1 MYMGDRGVLL
11 RFPNLFRQFGPG
23 RRALPKSALFAL
35 TVGIV
40 LTVVLSAQVYRLETA
55 NDNNAFT
62 RRAELRF
69 RVFNQGV
76 HDSVAGL
83 RSLNRL
89 FAVNNARV
97 SREQFRDFTLP
108 LLREDPHV
116 RSFVFLRYVTG
127 PERPAYEAAM
137 RKRDPGFTITYVQD
151 AKIVPATGIGPWL
164 VVEYIEPF
172 EQSATTWG
180 RDALSDPLSAPSIQR
195 GMDSGRLT
203 ASPLIL
209 VPKSLQSDFE
219 GKLFSI
225 MLPVYRRGA
234 PLHDVAARR
243 RAYIGDTVASFDATV
258 FARQIFSRAGLLNA
272 PGTYISV
279 YGAAS
284 PDEAALIFRYGA
296 APPPATNASS
306 PAAWL
311 FGAESLVRVSQS
323 VDIAGI
329 PWHIVVSRGPSGID
343 THWKSLL
350 VLVAC
355 FLLSLLSTTYLKA
368 AAWRSRLI
376 EQTVEERT
384 AELQATTR
392 ELQLRNRA
400 IEASANAIFITN
412 ARGPD
417 YVVEY
422 VNPAFER
429 ITGYPAAEIV
439 GQPVWL
445 LAGAEPNQPGLAEL
459 RAAMEVRREAQAT
472 VRSYRKDGTMYWNE
486 SHVAPVRDEQG
497 EVHRF
502 VHVSYDV
509 TETKRYQ
516 EQLEYR
522 ANFDSLTGLTNR
534 NLLQDRL
541 QQAVSYAARFN
552 RTVWV
557 AFIDLDRFKFVND
570 SAGHRYGDTLL
581 KVVAERL
588 QAGVRAGDTV
598 GRMGGDEFVLVLPQY
613 EAGPMSADTIE
624 KLMTQVAMPIPIG
637 GKEFFVSC
645 SIGIAVY
652 PDDGTSGETLLMHA
666 DIAMYRAKEMGRN
679 NYQFFEPSL
688 NMRTQA
694 RLRIEGALRN
704 ALARGEFLLHYQPQV
719 DLKTGRTVG
728 VETLIR
734 WRHPEFGMILPA
746 EFIALT
752 EETGL
757 IVPIGAWVLRAACV
771 QNRAWQSA
779 GLDKLRVAVNLSG
792 IQFAQPDI
800 VDTVAAALA
809 ESGLD
814 PACLE
819 IEITEGAAMHDVERT
834 VTTLHQLKSLGVQL
848 SVDDFGTGYSSLAYL
863 KRFPIDV
870 LKIDQSFVRDIATN
884 PDDAMIVVSIIALAH
899 NLRLQ
904 VIAEGVETVEQL
916 TFLRHHDCDEIQGYY
931 FGKPVAA
938 TAIEQ
943 TLRERSL
950 QDVRTAHR

>member
-1 MYMGDRGVLL
+1 MDDHGVLL
-11 RFPNLFRQFGPG
+11 RFTNHFRQFGPG
-23 RRALPKSALFAL
+23 RGALPKSALFAL
-35 TVGIV
+35 TAGIF
-40 LTVVLSAQVYRLETA
+40 LTVLLSAQVYRLETA

-62 RRAELRF
+62 RGAELRF
-69 RVFNQGV
+69 RIFNQGV

-83 RSLNRL
+83 RSVNRL
-89 FAVNNARV
+89 FAVNNTRV
-97 SREQFRDFTLP
+97 SREQFREFTLP
-108 LLREDPHV
+108 LLEEDHYV

-180 RDALSDPLSAPSIQR
+180 RDALSDPLSALSIQR
-195 GMDSGRLT
+195 GMDSGLLT
-203 ASPLIL
+203 ASPLGL

-219 GKLFSI
+219 GKRFSI
-225 MLPVYRRGA
+225 LLPVYRRGA
-234 PLHDVAARR
+234 PLHDLAARR
-243 RAYIGDTVASFDATV
+243 RAYIGDTAASFDATV
-258 FARQIFSRAGLLNA
+258 FARQIFSRAGLLNV
-272 PGTYISV
+272 PGTQISV

-284 PDEAALIFRYGA
+284 PDEAALVFRYGA

-329 PWHIVVSRGPSGID
+329 PWHIVVSRVPSGID

-368 AAWRSRLI
+368 AASRSRLI
-376 EQTVEERT
+376 EQTVTERT

-445 LAGAEPNQPGLAEL
+445 LAGAEPDQPGLVEL

-472 VRSYRKDGTMYWNE
+472 LRSYRKDGTMYWNE
-486 SHVAPVRDEQG
+486 THVAPVRDEQG

-522 ANFDSLTGLTNR
+522 ANFDPLTGLANR

-679 NYQFFEPSL
+679 NYQFFEPAL

-704 ALARGEFLLHYQPQV
+704 ALPRGEFLLHYQPQV

-734 WRHPEFGMILPA
+734 WHHPEFGMILPA
-746 EFIALT
+746 EFIALA

-757 IVPIGAWVLRAACV
+757 IVPIGAWVLRTACA

-779 GLDKLRVAVNLSG
+779 GVDKLRVAVNLSG

-884 PDDAMIVVSIIALAH
+884 LDDAMIVVSIIALAH
-899 NLRLQ
+899 NLRLE

-916 TFLRHHDCDEIQGYY
+916 AFLRQHGCDQIQGYY

-943 TLRERSL
+943 TLRERSH
-950 QDVRTAHR
+950 QDVGTAHR